1 MAIEK
6 MKKVSITV
14 IRDQSEILIKEIQKS
29 GTIHFKNL
37 ELQELPAD
45 YFFLSKPAPVEDY
58 ELLEE
63 KPVIETTL
71 KALKAY
77 IPKKSITSKRP
88 RLTYEECCYYLSK
101 PELKDTHRKVKRILE
116 EKEALSQEIKRI
128 KSENA
133 QLEQY
138 TFVDFKTTDLNC
150 LSKVKAFLIAVKT
163 AKKEV
168 RLELEQ
174 TFPELYLEPLGEV
187 KQDTVCLAAV
197 DPELYQELKD
207 YLNQQSIPI
216 LDVVFEKTP
225 GELIEINTDRLK
237 AAELEIGQCN
247 DALKDL
253 GHRYEEL
260 LIELDAVNTVLSRNQ
275 VINNF
280 LNSSHVLYME
290 GWVPEKDIPE
300 LNRLLDQLLPQ
311 AYYMETEAVTPDDGE
326 IPVKLNNKGIFSC
339 FESITEMFS
348 LPAYNEL
355 DPTSILTVFYL
366 IFFGMMVGDVGYGLI
381 LTLGCFF
388 ALRWIDFKEKMR
400 KSVKMFFYIGISVI
414 ICGLLY
420 GSMFGITIFAPVPV
434 AGGGHKPILDT
445 QTDIVF
451 MLILSLVIG
460 VIHIF
465 SGLVMKGMNSYIQK
479 DYAGVFCD
487 SVLWIL
493 TLASGILLLLTG
505 TGTLPFGSSRP
516 FGIIFGICIAGL
528 AATQGR
534 SSKTIGGKIGGGL
547 YGVYGLTSYV
557 GDIVSY
563 TRIVALG
570 LSGAY
575 IAFSFNLMSG
585 LIPGVIGKLV
595 FGTLIAVFGQTLNF
609 GLSLLGAYV
618 HSCRLQYVEFFGKFY
633 KGGGKAY
640 RPFRIENDYIT
651 IKKTNQEDES

>member
-6 MKKVSITV
+6 MKKVSITA
-14 IRDQSEILIKEIQKS
+14 IRDQSETLVKEIQKS
-29 GTIHFKNL
+29 GTIHFKDL

-45 YFFLSKPAPVEDY
+45 YIFLSKTASIEDFG
-58 ELLEE
+58 LLEE
-63 KPVIETTL
+63 KTMIDATL
-71 KALKAY
+71 KALKPY
-77 IPKKSITSKRP
+77 LSKKSITAKRP
-88 RLTYEECCYYLSK
+88 HLTYEECCDYLYGA
-101 PELKDTHRKVKRILE
+101 ELKETHRAVKGILDK
-116 EKEALSQEIKRI
+116 KEALSQEIKKT

-133 QLEQY
+133 QLQQY
-138 TFVDFKTTDLNC
+138 TFIDFSSEDLDR
-150 LSKVKAFLIAVKT
+150 LVKVKAFLIAVKT
-163 AKKEV
+163 AKAKACET
-168 RLELEQ
+168 LEQ
-174 TFPELYLEPLGEV
+174 TFPELYLESLGMV
-187 KQDTVCLAAV
+187 KQDTVFLV
-197 DPELYQELKD
+197 VSDLGTYQEVQD

-216 LDVVFEKTP
+216 LDIIFERPPK
-225 GELIEINTDRLK
+225 ELIEKNVNRLK
-237 AAELEIGQCN
+237 TAELELVQCN
-247 DALKDL
+247 DALKAL
-253 GHRYEEL
+253 GHMYDEI

-280 LNSSHVLYME
+280 LNSRHVLYME
-290 GWVPEKDIPE
+290 GWVPEKHIPE
-300 LNRLLDQLLPQ
+300 LYEMLDRLLPQ
-311 AYYMETEAVTPDDGE
+311 AYYMEAEEVSPDDGE
-326 IPVKLNNKGIFSC
+326 TPIKLKNKGIFSY

-355 DPTSILTVFYL
+355 DPTSILTIFYL

-388 ALRWIDFKEKMR
+388 ALRWIDFKEKTR
-400 KSVKMFFYIGISVI
+400 KSIKMFFYIGISVI
-414 ICGLLY
+414 FCGLLY
-420 GSMFGITIFAPVPV
+420 GSMFGITIFAPVPA
-434 AGGGHKPILDT
+434 AGGGYKPILDT

-451 MLILSLVIG
+451 MLVLSLVIG

-465 SGLVMKGMNSYIQK
+465 SGLVMKGLNSYIQK
-479 DYAGVFCD
+479 DYAGIFCD
-487 SVLWIL
+487 SVLWML

-505 TGTLPFGSSRP
+505 TGILKSGSSKL
-516 FGIIFGICIAGL
+516 FGILFGICIAGL

-547 YGVYGLTSYV
+547 YGVYGLTSYI

-585 LIPGVIGKLV
+585 LIPGFLGKLV
-595 FGTLIAVFGQTLNF
+595 FGTLIAVFGQTLNL

-633 KGGGKAY
+633 KGGGKTY
-640 RPFRIENDYIT
+640 RPFQVENDYIS
-651 IKKTNQEDES
+651 IKKTNQEDK